1 MRHLY
6 VIRVVSMFGL
16 SHGSAMH
23 LLFSINKKNNV
34 EIKEWI
40 LLTKKMIT
48 LDMKKERKK
57 RKKKRKPNQNK
68 AKKKKLKKKSVVIM
82 KM

>member
-1 MRHLY
+1 
-6 VIRVVSMFGL
+6 MFGL

-68 AKKKKLKKKSVVIM
+68 AKKKKIKKKISSYNENVA
-82 KM
+82 

>member
-1 MRHLY
+1 
-6 VIRVVSMFGL
+6 MFGL
-16 SHGSAMH
+16 SHGYAMH

-57 RKKKRKPNQNK
+57 ERKKSQIKTKQT
-68 AKKKKLKKKSVVIM
+68 KKK
-82 KM
+82 

>member
-1 MRHLY
+1 
-6 VIRVVSMFGL
+6 MFGL

-57 RKKKRKPNQNK
+57 ERKKENQTK
-68 AKKKKLKKKSVVIM
+68 TKQKKKIKKKSVVIM

>member
-1 MRHLY
+1 
-6 VIRVVSMFGL
+6 MFGL
-16 SHGSAMH
+16 SHGYAMH
-23 LLFSINKKNNV
+23 LLFSINKKNMV

-57 RKKKRKPNQNK
+57 ERKKKKRKPNQNK
-68 AKKKKLKKKSVVIM
+68 ANKKKIKKKIISYNENVV
-82 KM
+82 